1 MTADEVRAMQK
12 GAIKETDVAKAISNL
27 EREIK
32 QSSSYG
38 KRYIH
43 VWWGDVTCN
52 DKQNKTEQLTNFE
65 KDVIISDF
73 KKNGFDVTTPRGYSS
88 IRIAW

>member
-1 MTADEVRAMQK
+1 MTADEVRAMQNGTMK
-12 GAIKETDVAKAISNL
+12 QTDVAKAIRNL

-32 QSSSYG
+32 QSLSYG
-38 KRYIH
+38 HKFIH

-52 DKQNKTEQLTNFE
+52 DKQNKTEQLTDFE
-65 KDVIISDF
+65 KDIVIGDF
-73 KKNGFDVTTPRGYSS
+73 KKRGFDVTTPRGYRS